1 MPSVKKTVVTAKLGE
16 KFVIESRIRDH
27 VVRVDQPKTAG
38 GTDAGP
44 TPLEYLFVSLAG
56 CIGTIGRII
65 AHQKKIPLRSMDITI
80 EGDIDVDVLLGRTQ
94 EGRAGFHGIRAL
106 VKVDADLSPEEKRK
120 LLHEIDVRCP
130 ISENLQHETPIA
142 IELLEN

>member
-56 CIGTIGRII
+56 CIGTMGRII
-65 AHQKKIPLRSMDITI
+65 AHQRKIALRSMDITI
-80 EGDIDVDVLLGRTQ
+80 EGDLDVDVLLGRTQ
-94 EGRAGFHGIRAL
+94 EGRAGFRGIRAL
-106 VKVDADLSPEEKRK
+106 VKVDADLSSEEKRK

-130 ISENLQHETPIA
+130 ISENLQHETPLEIA
-142 IELLEN
+142 LVE